1 MTPWT
6 DSGIPNKM
14 QINIYR
20 EANMISP
27 HLIASTGDS
36 RRTRN
41 MSFEASEERILLFVY
56 LDKRKFQLNGSRFE
70 FGATG
75 PGLMLW
81 FSFRCYSQSV
91 GRNGIFSSMPLS
103 LRVVSLLTES
113 HKLNRDRR
121 SIISWQTSASQMG
134 HTLVYVDIISRF
146 SWLLFIC
153 RVSAEYFGRCESLS
167 VATIIWSNFA
177 SDSPM
182 TQWFLFTLSLNK
194 FEFAGNDESG
204 HSTSPWF
211 SCAKSPGQFQGT
223 TNCEWRI
230 EFMKFHISSPV
241 ALHRSGPHMYSS
253 SSGVAVVVRQAQ
265 SIYDNRKQQCDRR
278 RSEYAVA
285 ISVHAV

>member
-1 MTPWT
+1 
-6 DSGIPNKM
+6 
-14 QINIYR
+14 
-20 EANMISP
+20 MISP

-36 RRTRN
+36 RHTRN
-41 MSFEASEERILLFVY
+41 MSFEASDERILLFVY

-91 GRNGIFSSMPLS
+91 VRNGIFSSMPLS

-182 TQWFLFTLSLNK
+182 TQWFLFTLSNSNLRETMKVAIQLHHDFPVQKVPDNST
-194 FEFAGNDESG
+194 EQRIANEESNLWN
-204 HSTSPWF
+204 SIFRRQSP
-211 SCAKSPGQFQGT
+211 CIEVVRICIRVAAASP
-223 TNCEWRI
+223 
-230 EFMKFHISSPV
+230 
-241 ALHRSGPHMYSS
+241 SS
-253 SSGVAVVVRQAQ
+253 S
-265 SIYDNRKQQCDRR
+265 DRR
-278 RSEYAVA
+278 RVSMTTANN
-285 ISVHAV
+285 SVIEGGANVQSR